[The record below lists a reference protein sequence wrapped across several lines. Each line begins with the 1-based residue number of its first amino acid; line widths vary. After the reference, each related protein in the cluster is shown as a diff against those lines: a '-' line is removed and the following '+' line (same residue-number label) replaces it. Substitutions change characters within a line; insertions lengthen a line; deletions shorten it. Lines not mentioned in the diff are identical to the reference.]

1 MPSSH
6 ETSQFATRLLQQDD
20 PLNDLAYK
28 EYRMKLENALTTAE
42 RREKFAG
49 RLAGVS
55 LVVGV
60 VLMFAAGSK
69 LIGSVDPGDPDA
81 TILSVTLG
89 VVYWLA
95 VVAGLFSMAAYYSRF
110 RPRIREIKE
119 QIRDANILALQCE
132 IAELRKQIGATS
144 RREDP

>member
-1 MPSSH
+1 MPDSH
-6 ETSQFATRLLQQDD
+6 ETTHFAARLLQQDP

-42 RREKFAG
+42 RREKLAG
-49 RLAGVS
+49 RVAGVS
-55 LVVGV
+55 FVVGLI
-60 VLMFAAGSK
+60 LMFVGGSGVF
-69 LIGSVDPGDPDA
+69 GSFDPGSTDA

-89 VVYWLA
+89 VIYWIA
-95 VVAGLFSMAAYYSRF
+95 VVAGSVGLASYYSRF

-132 IAELRKQIGATS
+132 ITELRKQIGATS
-144 RREDP
+144 RRQDP